1 MLGFAGDPHALITT
15 ADAAARLGY
24 SITPAG
30 KPAKSWYNDAS
41 RRKAAGFPSPIRRG
55 LYRLGDLQA
64 WSAAGGFHPAN
75 RRADPGAVLPARP
88 AALQAAGEPDPG
100 PRSPALAPRAEL
112 VGRLHLLISNR

>member
-24 SITPAG
+24 QVTAAG
-30 KPAKSWYNDAS
+30 KPAKSWYNDAP
-41 RRKAAGFPSPIRRG
+41 RRKAVGFPSPIRRG

-64 WSAAGGFHPAN
+64 WSAAGGFRPAG
-75 RRADPGAVLPARP
+75 RADPGAVLPARP

-100 PRSPALAPRAEL
+100 PRPPALAPRPEI